1 MWGRKSR
8 SSSLLG
14 KGTQHHGSLGKS
26 FDLFHTV
33 NISSPDPCRW
43 DTGQTQPMC
52 KHDCKA
58 EMSNSR
64 AMPHLQAAQMHP
76 LGFLSAFSY
85 RKNPLSCE
93 IARGGSDCSW
103 INTTSFQQLAAPQ
116 PSPASVQ
123 STQRMGGALCN
134 LPAVGA
140 KAVALKILRDLGSYW

>member
-14 KGTQHHGSLGKS
+14 KGTQHNGSLGKS

-33 NISSPDPCRW
+33 NISAPDPCRW

-85 RKNPLSCE
+85 RKIHSAVKLPMEEAIAPGSTQHRSSSWLHRSPHLPLSRAHSGWWE
-93 IARGGSDCSW
+93 PFV
-103 INTTSFQQLAAPQ
+103 TFLQLEQ
-116 PSPASVQ
+116 K
-123 STQRMGGALCN
+123 L
-134 LPAVGA
+134 LH
-140 KAVALKILRDLGSYW
+140 